1 LPLLSSSIPLV
12 QFSAPPLLELLE
24 LDEELLEVVLL
35 ELLEV
40 VLLELDVELED
51 PLLELD
57 VVEVELDE
65 LPELAVA
72 PPTPAWNWLKSSVQP
87 SPVTTAIRV
96 RAQAGRSMRRA
107 YNRTP
112 APAPSRSPFL
122 VPSSRTALPIPRC
135 ARR

>member
-1 LPLLSSSIPLV
+1 LV
-12 QFSAPPLLELLE
+12 QFSTPPLELLDELLLVLVLVLDVELLVLDVELLE
-24 LDEELLEVVLL
+24 LDEVIPLEELVPLEVDV
-35 ELLEV
+35 
-40 VLLELDVELED
+40 ELDVEL
-51 PLLELD
+51 
-57 VVEVELDE
+57 
-65 LPELAVA
+65 LAIA
-72 PPTPAWNWLKSSVQP
+72 PPTPAWNWSKFWVQP